1 MKSQLPVVSLFRPKS
16 VSLVVI
22 AYFGLLTALMVR
34 MPLWL
39 DEVLQLLG
47 TSSPDPR
54 QAISWSAQNAG
65 GVPLGYLV
73 QWAFLRCLGDSPFAA
88 RLPSAV
94 AALLSAL
101 LLLRICREIALPR
114 PSIALIL
121 FLILPLPLRYA
132 VEARPYSL
140 ALLFT
145 LCATEAVL
153 HLRRQP
159 QFLYFAVYLLSAIAA
174 LYTQPYSGFLLAAH
188 VLWLLREDRRLA
200 LRVSAVLAVSL
211 AAFAPWFLHARPL
224 WAGAILTSGIRFHL
238 EPATFGM
245 TLREISGG
253 GYAVSIPL
261 ITLAVYGAW
270 RGNLTPSTK
279 WMLVCAALLPPVCVL
294 AADAWFGYFFA
305 IRQLIF
311 ILPAVAMLSAEG
323 ARLLIAQH
331 HRLGTAVLAGLL
343 LAATAHS
350 YRHIRTKG
358 ENWALAASVLQ
369 LATGS
374 QACAVVAPQSQL
386 SLYTHFQPA
395 LRQRTC
401 PADLTSH
408 SVVIAATT
416 PYTTPTEAREL
427 WQQLYSAGFESSY
440 RTHAGGTSIY
450 VLRRQTPDEQS
461 RWPAVRGPLTDKS
474 GPFTA
479 PLRTLRGI
487 HRILTSEAN
496 HVSQNLAVPHP
507 LPRHPHHSG
516 FSAVNGQC
524 RHDSRVAPGSLP
536 TGGRGGESGDLQSY
550 HRL

>member
-22 AYFGLLTALMVR
+22 AYCALLAAWMVR

-54 QAISWSAQNAG
+54 QAITWSAQNAG

-73 QWAFLRCLGDSPFAA
+73 QWAFIRCLGDSPFAA

-145 LCATEAVL
+145 LCATEAL
-153 HLRRQP
+153 LLLRRQP
-159 QFLYFAVYLLSAIAA
+159 RFLYFAVYLTSAIAA

-188 VLWLLREDRRLA
+188 VLWLLRENRRLA
-200 LRVSAVLAVSL
+200 LQVAALLALSL
-211 AAFAPWFLHARPL
+211 AAFAPWYLHARSL
-224 WAGAILTSGIRFHL
+224 WTGAILSSGIRFHL
-238 EPATFGM
+238 EPATFRLA
-245 TLREISGG
+245 LREISGG

-261 ITLAVYGAW
+261 ITLGVYGAW

-279 WMLVCAALLPPVCVL
+279 WMLVSAALVPPLCVL
-294 AADAWFGYFFA
+294 TADAWFGYFFA

-311 ILPAVAMLSAEG
+311 ILPALVILSAEG
-323 ARLLIAQH
+323 TRLLIAQH
-331 HRLGTAVLAGLL
+331 RGLGTAVLTGLL
-343 LAATAHS
+343 LAATAHN

-369 LATGS
+369 MATDR
-374 QACAVVAPQSQL
+374 QACAVIAPQAHL

-401 PADLTSH
+401 PGDLTRQ

-416 PYTTPTEAREL
+416 PYTTPAEAREL
-427 WQQLYSAGFESSY
+427 WQHLYGAGFESSY
-440 RTHAGGTSIY
+440 RTHAGGTSIH
-450 VLRRQTPDEQS
+450 VLRRHAPDPQS
-461 RWPAVRGPLTDKS
+461 RWPAGRGPLAAKS
-474 GPFTA
+474 GPFTV
-479 PLRTLRGI
+479 PLRTLRSI
-487 HRILTSEAN
+487 HPILTSEAN

-516 FSAVNGQC
+516 CSAVDGQC
-524 RHDSRVAPGSLP
+524 RHDSRIGPGSLA
-536 TGGRGGESGDLQSY
+536 TGRCGRESGDLQSD